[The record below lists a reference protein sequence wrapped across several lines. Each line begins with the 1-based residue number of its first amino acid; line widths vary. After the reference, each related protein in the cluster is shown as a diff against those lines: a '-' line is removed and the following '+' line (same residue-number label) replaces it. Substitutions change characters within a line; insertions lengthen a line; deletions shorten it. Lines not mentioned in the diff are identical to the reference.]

1 MLQCEYCASRN
12 VRWFTPRRYAARA
25 AVLLCMG
32 CHRVT
37 IVAPHARHDA
47 WRGQPEGAQRA
58 A

>member
-1 MLQCEYCASRN
+1 MLHCQYCTSSN

-32 CHRVT
+32 CRRLT
-37 IVAPHARHDA
+37 ILPPRASREPMS
-47 WRGQPEGAQRA
+47 AQSEPA